1 MAKGYCMS
9 EPFIIYRAYKD
20 LSTIECLLM
29 SWIISLNDKKRTICF
44 SNEYAGN
51 ILNVSDRTIRTSISK
66 LKSLGFINTYITRD
80 KRFIYL
86 LKQPE
91 LKDVSLEVCDISG
104 EEDFSTQGGNNF
116 HTDRKITAIGVEN
129 ISVRVENSS
138 TYNKEYNIVDNI
150 VVQQEHTTTI
160 TLEEELFTEM
170 FVAFETPEDDYDK
183 LFQYWIELPDDEIA
197 NSFTYY
203 QNYIDYEFKRKKKP
217 TMYYYFKDKK
227 YNWATIRNWQ
237 NGKK

>member
-1 MAKGYCMS
+1 MAKGYYMNRQ
-9 EPFIIYRAYKD
+9 FIIYRPYKD

-29 SWIISLNDKKRTICF
+29 SWVISLNEAKQTICF
-44 SNEYAGN
+44 SNEYASKQ
-51 ILNVSDRTIRTSISK
+51 LKVSDRTITNSISK
-66 LKSLGFINTYITRD
+66 LKSLGFINTYITRE

-86 LKQPE
+86 VKEPE
-91 LKDVSLEVCDISG
+91 LENISLEACDL
-104 EEDFSTQGGNNF
+104 D
-116 HTDRKITAIGVEN
+116 GVEN
-129 ISVRVENSS
+129 ISTRHENISTQTGNNFHPDPKIFPFRVENSS
-138 TYNKEYNIVDNI
+138 TYNKEYNKEDNI